1 MYVLTRHICAALFHT
16 YNHELNR
23 TGSVIP
29 VLQMWRQIQSKG
41 HARGLCMMTEII
53 HYVAGTFPVTVVK
66 KQERL

>member
-1 MYVLTRHICAALFHT
+1 MLTRHICVVLFHT

-41 HARGLCMMTEII
+41 HARILCMMTEIT
-53 HYVAGTFPVTVVK
+53 HYVAGAFPVTIVK
-66 KQERL
+66 KQERH